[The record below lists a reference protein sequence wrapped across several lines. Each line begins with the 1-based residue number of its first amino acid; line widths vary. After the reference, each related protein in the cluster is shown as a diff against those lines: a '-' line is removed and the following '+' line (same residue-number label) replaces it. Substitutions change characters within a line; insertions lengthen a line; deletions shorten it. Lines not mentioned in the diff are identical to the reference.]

1 MSSQWVP
8 WRSGKACVMGL
19 CVALLACRGS
29 ERAAPGASRAR
40 EADEPSA
47 LAVSTRTGVHGMVV
61 FGDQGLYLYHL
72 PMWHGLHAWQIVIE
86 ARPDEEG
93 RRLYDS
99 DRAAGSPLV
108 TFEPE
113 PFALASLKPGFTLEG
128 TLHHGHFEQGG
139 TPLPSADRAAKVSFT
154 VQRLLMVK
162 ALNPTDPAPSR
173 ASYRVFGRDGEW
185 FGVHVASRA
194 PDFDQILRL
203 ETRSA
208 ALGDARGSAGV
219 PVTASLPND
228 ADHRPLAGAAWTG
241 LLEDG
246 TEVAFTVQRE
256 EYFSTTDLGAR

>member
-1 MSSQWVP
+1 MP
-8 WRSGKACVMGL
+8 WRLGKVGVMGL
-19 CVALLACRGS
+19 CVGLLACRGS
-29 ERAAPGASRAR
+29 ERASPGVSLAR
-40 EADEPSA
+40 EVGEPSA

-86 ARPDEEG
+86 ASLDEDG

-99 DRAAGSPLV
+99 ERAAGSPLV

-113 PFALASLKPGFTLEG
+113 PFALASLKPGFKLEG
-128 TLHHGHFEQGG
+128 KLYHGHFEQGG
-139 TPLPSADRAAKVSFT
+139 TPLPSADSAAKVSFT
-154 VQRLLMVK
+154 VQRLIMVK
-162 ALNPTDPAPSR
+162 ALRPSDPAPFS
-173 ASYRVFGRDGEW
+173 ASYRVFGREGEW

-203 ETRSA
+203 ESRSP
-208 ALGDARGSAGV
+208 ALGAARGSAGV

-228 ADHRPLAGAAWTG
+228 ASHRPVVGTAWTG

-246 TEVAFTVQRE
+246 TEVPFTVQRE
-256 EYFSTTDLGAR
+256 EYFSTTDLGGQ

>member
-8 WRSGKACVMGL
+8 WWSGKACVMGL
-19 CVALLACRGS
+19 CVGLLACRGS
-29 ERAAPGASRAR
+29 ERAASGVSRAW
-40 EADEPSA
+40 EVGEPSA
-47 LAVSTRTGVHGMVV
+47 LAVSTRVGVHGMVV

-86 ARPDEEG
+86 ARLDDEG

-99 DRAAGSPLV
+99 DRVAGSPLV

-113 PFALASLKPGFTLEG
+113 PFALASLKPGFTLAG

-154 VQRLLMVK
+154 VQRLIMVE
-162 ALNPTDPAPSR
+162 ALRPTGPALSS

-219 PVTASLPND
+219 PVSTRLPND
-228 ADHRPLAGAAWTG
+228 ANHRPLVGAAWTG
-241 LLEDG
+241 RLEDG
-246 TEVAFTVQRE
+246 TELPFTVQRE
-256 EYFSTTDLGAR
+256 EYFSTSDLGAP

>member
-1 MSSQWVP
+1 V
-8 WRSGKACVMGL
+8 
-19 CVALLACRGS
+19 
-29 ERAAPGASRAR
+29 SRAQ
-40 EADEPSA
+40 AVGEPSA
-47 LAVSTRTGVHGMVV
+47 LAVSTRAGVHGMVV

-86 ARPDEEG
+86 ANLDEDG

-99 DRAAGSPLV
+99 DRAAGSPLL

-128 TLHHGHFEQGG
+128 KLYHGHFEQGG

-154 VQRLLMVK
+154 VQRLIMVK
-162 ALNPTDPAPSR
+162 ALQPTDPALSSAR
-173 ASYRVFGRDGEW
+173 YRVFGRDGEW

-203 ETRSA
+203 ETRSP
-208 ALGDARGSAGV
+208 ALGDARGGAGV

-228 ADHRPLAGAAWTG
+228 VSHRPLPGATWTG

-246 TEVAFTVQRE
+246 SEVPFTVQRE
-256 EYFSTTDLGAR
+256 EYFSTTDLGGP